1 MSNKIKKQ
9 ANQALRTLDE
19 DERLRRERA
28 VLRLVLL
35 VEAAGTVTRMQQL
48 GLFNNDLEA
57 LSLMT
62 RLAPPSRGGVRPD
75 AESEEDW
82 RKLIEEGIKEFS
94 IDFLV
99 QARRQMDERS
109 TPR

>member
-19 DERLRRERA
+19 NERIRRERA

-48 GLFNNDLEA
+48 GLFNNDLQA
-57 LSLMT
+57 LGLMT
-62 RLAPPSRGGVRPD
+62 RLAPPSRGGNRPD

-82 RKLIEEGIKEFS
+82 RKLVEEGIKEFGFE
-94 IDFLV
+94 FLV
-99 QARRQMDERS
+99 QSRKQMDQQS
-109 TPR
+109 GH

>member
-35 VEAAGTVTRMQQL
+35 VEAAGTVTRMQQM

-57 LSLMT
+57 LSLMS

-82 RKLIEEGIKEFS
+82 RKLVEEGIKEFS

-99 QARRQMDERS
+99 QARRQMDQRS
-109 TPR
+109 AL